1 MGEVQVEYYE
11 KFHLRW
17 SGYAFA
23 EADQGGGSGVTV
35 LEGVEELWRHG
46 TEGQVSE
53 HDGSG
58 LMIGFGDPSGLF
70 QPQ

>member
-1 MGEVQVEYYE
+1 M
-11 KFHLRW
+11 
-17 SGYAFA
+17 FA

-58 LMIGFGDPSGLF
+58 LMIGLGDPSGLF
-70 QPQ
+70 QP